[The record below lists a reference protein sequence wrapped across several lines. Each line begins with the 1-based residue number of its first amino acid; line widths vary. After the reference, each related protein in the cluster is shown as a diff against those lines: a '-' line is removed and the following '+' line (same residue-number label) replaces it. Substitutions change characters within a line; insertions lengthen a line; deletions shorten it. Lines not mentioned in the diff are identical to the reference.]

1 MARQYIEPMLATR
14 RSNAL
19 ADAAAALAPRLP
31 DDVMTTGST
40 AAGLAQ
46 VLKQAGAAAVEVRVV
61 ARTPR
66 PGE

>member
-14 RSNAL
+14 RSNAW
-19 ADAAAALAPRLP
+19 ADPAAE
-31 DDVMTTGST
+31 
-40 AAGLAQ
+40 LAQ
-46 VLKQAGAAAVEVRVV
+46 VLRQAGASAVEAWVV